1 MFLFK
6 TKNKLKCKPGL
17 ADKIL
22 PLLLCL
28 VVVSLTIHIYVGWSD
43 TIKMKKEADTL
54 VREYLLLMEA
64 EGYLSIDNKE
74 QLEKELND
82 IGVVIT
88 SWGDTTFSNAGY
100 GNEIVLEINGTAN
113 SRLVIV
119 NSWNSLS
126 KDTDEL
132 KISLRKTSTAKN

>member
-1 MFLFK
+1 MLLFK
-6 TKNKLKCKPGL
+6 EKNKLKYKPGL

-28 VVVSLTIHIYVGWSD
+28 VVVTLTIHVYIGWSD
-43 TIKMKKEADTL
+43 TIKVKKEADTL

-82 IGVVIT
+82 IGVNIT
-88 SWGDTTFSNAGY
+88 NWGDTTFSNAGY
-100 GNEIVLEINGTAN
+100 GNEIVLEINGTAD

-119 NSWNSLS
+119 NAWNSLS
-126 KDTDEL
+126 KDTDTIE
-132 KISLRKTSTAKN
+132 ISLRKTSTAKN

>member
-1 MFLFK
+1 MF
-6 TKNKLKCKPGL
+6 KNKLKYKPGL

-28 VVVSLTIHIYVGWSD
+28 VVVTLTIHVYIGWSD
-43 TIKMKKEADTL
+43 TIKVKKEADTL

-82 IGVVIT
+82 IGVNIT
-88 SWGDTTFSNAGY
+88 NWGDTTFSNAGY
-100 GNEIVLEINGTAN
+100 GNEIVLEINGTAD

-119 NSWNSLS
+119 NAWNSLS
-126 KDTDEL
+126 KDTDTIE
-132 KISLRKTSTAKN
+132 ISLRKTSTAKN